1 MGARKRLKSEERK
14 EANKSIY
21 AAKLNGSTSSPRKM
35 RLVAD
40 LIRGEEVVKAANIL
54 QFHKQD
60 ASNKLETLLW
70 SAVANYEEK
79 SGSDWEGAGLFV
91 KEVKVDAASML
102 KRIQARAQGRAYRVR
117 KRSNHVT
124 LVLGTQNQED
134 K

>member
-14 EANKSIY
+14 EAAKSY
-21 AAKLNGSTSSPRKM
+21 FMAKLNNCPSSPRKM

-54 QFHKQD
+54 QFHKQE
-60 ASNKLETLLW
+60 ASNKLEKLLW

-79 SGSDWEGAGLFV
+79 SGNDWEGAGLYV
-91 KEVKVDAASML
+91 KEVKVDGARML
-102 KRIQARAQGRAYRVR
+102 KRIQARAQGRAYRIR

-124 LVLGTQNQED
+124 VVLGTQNQEE